1 MTSVNTIG
9 AVQSQHSYKPSA
21 ASPKGVKL
29 QEKAS
34 YDLQELKRQVG
45 ITPFS
50 RRIQI
55 SSDGF
60 SACPFHSGDS
70 DKSFHIVQKENGAF
84 IGTCFSEC
92 GKSFDAIEFVKKH
105 DDGQTGEAIRKLASL
120 VSENGAVP
128 TTVLHKPKP
137 ASPMTSEAWAKAG
150 RNVSDAAVAK
160 LAASRPHS
168 ATPSAATLNAMGFRV
183 AEMHG
188 QVFLAA
194 PYR

>member
-9 AVQSQHSYKPSA
+9 AVQLQHSNKPSA

-50 RRIQI
+50 QRLHI
-55 SSDGF
+55 SSAGF
-60 SACPFHSGDS
+60 SACPFHNRDS

-84 IGTCFSEC
+84 IGTGFSEC
-92 GKSFDAIEFVKKH
+92 GKSFDAIECVKNC
-105 DDGQTGEAIRKLASL
+105 DDVQTAEAIRNLASL

-128 TTVLHKPKP
+128 T
-137 ASPMTSEAWAKAG
+137 
-150 RNVSDAAVAK
+150 
-160 LAASRPHS
+160 
-168 ATPSAATLNAMGFRV
+168 
-183 AEMHG
+183 
-188 QVFLAA
+188 
-194 PYR
+194 